1 MEEKIS
7 TKTITQINS
16 TNQNNE
22 IGKTTEMTENNNDS
36 SSQVKNEEF
45 KEEFN
50 SDEINDIKIEKDDIS
65 SSSKCIII

>member
-1 MEEKIS
+1 
-7 TKTITQINS
+7 
-16 TNQNNE
+16 
-22 IGKTTEMTENNNDS
+22 MTENNNDS

-50 SDEINDIKIEKDDIS
+50 SDEINDIKIEKDDKS